1 MPTRSVLG
9 LLYTVRGLKK
19 LGEDPSPVLARHG
32 LDLETI
38 APDTRI
44 ERAREIRIYAEL
56 AAGLRD
62 PLAGLKLGTE
72 YGLGG
77 YGPLAMLLMTCDN
90 AWQAFQ
96 TGIKYQEL
104 TFLFGTL
111 SLEPGERESALVLTP
126 MPMAEQPFR
135 FRVDGEVAGTYKLL
149 RDMQQGMGLDIQPE
163 RIEMPY
169 PRPPE
174 AAAYEAHFGCPVSFG
189 HSQARFW
196 LRNEHLQLRFPT
208 ADPTA
213 HALFRTLCDQQL
225 QAQRSTTGD
234 RLADRVLAHLAL
246 FVQRYPSA
254 AEVARSFDL
263 AERSLRRQLQDEGT
277 SFREL
282 LARTRHDKARQLLT
296 GSALGIEAVAQQ
308 LGYAEPAAFIHA
320 FKGWTGMTPAAFRA
334 QARAA
339 GAAPAS
345 AAAPGSAGSGAPSAE
360 LPPAGPQQGD

>member
-19 LGEDPSPVLARHG
+19 LGEDPAPVLARHG
-32 LDLETI
+32 LDLDTI
-38 APDTRI
+38 DPNTRI
-44 ERAREIRIYAEL
+44 ERSREIRVYAEL
-56 AAGLRD
+56 AAGLHD

-111 SLEPGERESALVLTP
+111 SLEPGERESALVLAP
-126 MPMAEQPFR
+126 MPMAPEPFR

-189 HSQARFW
+189 HGQARFW

-213 HALFRTLCDQQL
+213 HALFVKLCDQQL
-225 QAQRSTTGD
+225 QAQRTAVD
-234 RLADRVLAHLAL
+234 RLADRVRAHLEL
-246 FVQRYPSA
+246 FVERYPSA
-254 AEVARSFDL
+254 ADVARSFGL

-282 LARTRHDKARQLLT
+282 LARTRQAKAEQLLRH
-296 GSALGIEAVAQQ
+296 SALGIEAIALQ

-320 FKGWTGMTPAAFRA
+320 FKGWTGLTPAAYRA
-334 QARAA
+334 QIRS
-339 GAAPAS
+339 GPGGPTPPAS
-345 AAAPGSAGSGAPSAE
+345 
-360 LPPAGPQQGD
+360 